1 MNINPKIIPK
11 AKFRK
16 LSYPLS
22 MKRFIFQTFWILLT
36 SLILVGCDR
45 DNYTTWNCLSST
57 GSKSTMVTKKAQM
70 QFQDQQFDYCGSLGE
85 RSFFSKNCPVN
96 IQDSDFVFIPISGAL
111 HSNTQDTQD
120 YQCSAL

>member
-1 MNINPKIIPK
+1 
-11 AKFRK
+11 
-16 LSYPLS
+16 
-22 MKRFIFQTFWILLT
+22 MKPFKPQALLMLLA
-36 SLILVGCDR
+36 SLALLGCDR

-85 RSFFSKNCPVN
+85 RSFFSKACPVN
-96 IQDSDFVFIPISGAL
+96 IQDSDFAFTPASGAL
-111 HSNTQDTQD
+111 HSNTQD